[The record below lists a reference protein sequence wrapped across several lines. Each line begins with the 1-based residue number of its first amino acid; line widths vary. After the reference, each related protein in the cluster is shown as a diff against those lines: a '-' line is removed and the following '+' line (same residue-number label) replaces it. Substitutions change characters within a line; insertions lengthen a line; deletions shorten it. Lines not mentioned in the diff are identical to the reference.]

1 MTQLIQLTK
10 EMNAPK
16 DLATSLTNKL
26 NIFFNEVESVK
37 DTINGI
43 NITSID
49 QVKEMQQAREIRLE
63 IRRKRLKARDIVK
76 DQRLKIKT
84 AMSDFTLQDKLWLKA
99 FQMLE
104 ATCDNLETKCE
115 DKEKFAE
122 RYEAE
127 QKQLRYESRVN
138 KLHQYGTDPSIYALS
153 DMSDEAFEKL
163 LENERLAYN
172 AKIEAEKKAELQR
185 VAEEKAEKERQEEI
199 KKENERLKTEAIEKE
214 RLANI
219 EQEKREKELAK
230 ERAEQQK
237 KLDAERK
244 AREQAEA
251 KIKAEKEAQA
261 KKEAIEK
268 ARLDEIK
275 KQQEEAERQKL
286 LAPDKD
292 KLMELAQIIDK
303 IQLPAVSSKEA
314 NSVVRATEEML
325 GKVTNYIREKAK
337 TL

>member
-16 DLATSLTNKL
+16 DLALTLTSKL
-26 NIFFNEVESVK
+26 DVFFQEAESVK
-37 DTINGI
+37 E
-43 NITSID
+43 SID
-49 QVKEMQQAREIRLE
+49 AIKVTKPDQIAEMKQAREIRLE
-63 IRRKRLKARDIVK
+63 IRRKRLEARDIVK
-76 DQRLKIKT
+76 AEREKIKS
-84 AMSDFTLQDKLWLKA
+84 AMSDFTLQDKLWLKG
-99 FQMLE
+99 FQLLE
-104 ATCDNLETKCE
+104 ATCDHLETKCE

-138 KLHQYGTDPSIYALS
+138 KLHQYGTDPSIYALA

-172 AKIEAEKKAELQR
+172 AKIESEKKAEQQR
-185 VAEEKAEKERQEEI
+185 LADEKAEKERQEAIRE
-199 KKENERLKTEAIEKE
+199 ENEKLKAEAIEKE

-219 EQEKREKELAK
+219 EREKREKELAK

-251 KIKAEKEAQA
+251 KVKAEKEARA
-261 KKEAIEK
+261 KKEAEEK
-268 ARLDEIK
+268 ARLDAIK
-275 KQQEEAERQKL
+275 KQQEEEARQKL

-292 KLMELAQIIDK
+292 KLIALAKAIDMF
-303 IQLPAVSSKEA
+303 QLPAVSSKEA

-337 TL
+337 AL